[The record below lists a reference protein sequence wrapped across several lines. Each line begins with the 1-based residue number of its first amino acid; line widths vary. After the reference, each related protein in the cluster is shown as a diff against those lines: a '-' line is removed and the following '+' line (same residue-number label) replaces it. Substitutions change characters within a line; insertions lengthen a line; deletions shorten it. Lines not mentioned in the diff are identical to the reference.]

1 VVDDKSPEQYSD
13 ESRRRLGAATAQLV
27 TVLQEYTAAVL
38 AMRGGSGEAPELT
51 RRSEALSAVLGEWN
65 ERVGDHTGTWP
76 LPLAGYDDPR
86 PEDFEVPSEPTAV
99 ESQVSVVSRWDL
111 DVVDAAALVA
121 AGREAHLRSWPRDD
135 GTDAE
140 VAVPGVPA
148 ALYALLHERGEPVFD
163 LPGVEPGGA
172 RVFIA
177 PDEPLE
183 PFTGEVEDLTGA
195 VTPPA
200 GTVVMSEVWVSPL
213 GPPPAPE
220 ETD

>member
-1 VVDDKSPEQYSD
+1 VVDDEFPEPYSD
-13 ESRRRLGAATAQLV
+13 ESRRRLEAATAQAV
-27 TVLQEYTAAVL
+27 AALQEYSAAVL
-38 AMRGGSGEAPELT
+38 AMGSGSAERPELM
-51 RRSEALSAVLGEWN
+51 RRSEALSAVLVDWN

-76 LPLAGYDDPR
+76 LLLTGYDDPR
-86 PEDFEVPSEPTAV
+86 LEDEVPGEPTAV

-135 GTDAE
+135 GADAE

-148 ALYALLHERGEPVFD
+148 ALYALLHERGDPVLG

-220 ETD
+220 ETA